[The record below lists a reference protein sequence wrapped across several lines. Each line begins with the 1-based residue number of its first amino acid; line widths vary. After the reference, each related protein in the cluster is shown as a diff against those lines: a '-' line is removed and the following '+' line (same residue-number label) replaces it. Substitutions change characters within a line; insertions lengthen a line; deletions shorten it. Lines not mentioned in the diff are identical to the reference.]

1 MTITGAQQIPATASD
16 DREEYRSVF
25 RRQVFE
31 LLKRGYE
38 GLESSRY
45 KHADEEYITGEL
57 GTKIQNIIEDRSS
70 PSWVWHY
77 TVHIEVPIN
86 SAGREGRN
94 RLRLD
99 IEFERTGKGKH
110 PRYPFEAKRL
120 SSGTHA
126 TIGEYI
132 GTGGL
137 GQFLSGNYA
146 KERSEAG
153 MLAYIQSETPG
164 YWASKVDKR
173 FKKDANPLKLHADDG
188 WTPVIII
195 PNFDH
200 CYRSKH
206 DRPLVGKPIT
216 VLHVFLSFC

>member
-1 MTITGAQQIPATASD
+1 MNMTISQQIPANIND
-16 DREEYRSVF
+16 DRDEYRSVF
-25 RRQVFE
+25 RRQIFA
-31 LLKRGYE
+31 LLRRGYKQ
-38 GLESSRY
+38 LDSSRY

-57 GTKIQNIIEDRSS
+57 GIRIQNIIEDRSS
-70 PSWVWHY
+70 PSWAWHF
-77 TVHIEVPIN
+77 TVHIESPIN
-86 SAGREGRN
+86 SPEREGKN

-99 IEFERTGKGKH
+99 IEFERTGRGKH

-132 GTGGL
+132 GAGGL

-146 KERSEAG
+146 KDKIEAG
-153 MLAYIQSETPG
+153 MLAYVQTETPLH
-164 YWASKVDKR
+164 WALKADKR
-173 FKKDANPLKLHADDG
+173 FKKDANLLKLHADDG
-188 WTPVIII
+188 GIHFNIL

-200 CYRSKH
+200 CYSSKH

-216 VLHVFLSFC
+216 IFHFFLSFC